1 MQDISDMSR
10 RLSIV
15 YVWGLLVSLFMESSI
30 LIILYFFRFLSV
42 ETYFER
48 WILTLANIQMF
59 SYPILDMDNVP
70 FEGF

>member
-1 MQDISDMSR
+1 MQNISDMSR

>member
-1 MQDISDMSR
+1 MSR

>member
-1 MQDISDMSR
+1 MQNISDMSR

-15 YVWGLLVSLFMESSI
+15 YVWGPLVSLFMESSI